1 MAVNTLLVT
10 VFISLSSRKPS
21 EADPPVPHQDPQ
33 SHGKKS
39 SKTYTFLTA
48 ATAHQELPAPPEL
61 TPLHPSYS
69 CRARLTQNLSQS
81 RQQTPH
87 VRAFYGPDLLI
98 SCNFV
103 IMKQQIMF
111 FSICS
116 LMLQYI
122 TPLFQMLLKLSKRKC
137 LCLTIC
143 FPSVCPVILQSPSVC
158 VLVLCPKYF

>member
-1 MAVNTLLVT
+1 MAVSTLPVT
-10 VFISLSSRKPS
+10 LFISHSSRKPS

-69 CRARLTQNLSQS
+69 CRT
-81 RQQTPH
+81 RQPIPTTNPH

-103 IMKQQIMF
+103 IMKQPINV

-122 TPLFQMLLKLSKRKC
+122 YYSFVPNAS
-137 LCLTIC
+137 
-143 FPSVCPVILQSPSVC
+143 
-158 VLVLCPKYF
+158 